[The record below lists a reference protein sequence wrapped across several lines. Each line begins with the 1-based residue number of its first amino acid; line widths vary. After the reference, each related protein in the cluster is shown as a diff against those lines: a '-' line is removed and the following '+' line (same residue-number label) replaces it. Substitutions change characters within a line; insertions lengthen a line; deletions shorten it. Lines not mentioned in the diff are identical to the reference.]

1 MAALAMDGD
10 NDEVLRSEVV
20 DKSAVVE
27 ITFCKIDRRVLLLDD
42 VVIIICSSLFSLLLL
57 DESSARVDRVV
68 IEFEHG

>member
-42 VVIIICSSLFSLLLL
+42 VIIICSSLFSLLLL
-57 DESSARVDRVV
+57 AESSARVDRVV
-68 IEFEHG
+68 NDFEHG